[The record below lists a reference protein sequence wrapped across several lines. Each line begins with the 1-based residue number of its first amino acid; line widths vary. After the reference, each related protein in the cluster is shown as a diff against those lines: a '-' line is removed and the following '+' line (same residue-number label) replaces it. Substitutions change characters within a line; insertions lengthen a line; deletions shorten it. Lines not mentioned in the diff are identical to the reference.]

1 MADKANPAKRIRV
14 AIFFI
19 RLVNWFA
26 FGYWLKFG
34 LCGTWSGAKL
44 EGKNEQSASKKIKV
58 V

>member
-34 LCGTWSGAKL
+34 LCGTWSDAKL
-44 EGKNEQSASKKIKV
+44 
-58 V
+58 